1 LTFETY
7 FSNKFKTPQNRHFL
21 FPIFEI
27 NCRFPCSYQ
36 FNFVSL
42 QTKII
47 DMIEVYTDGGCRHN
61 PGLGAWAFVVIEK
74 GKIIYQKSGTKL
86 YTTNNEMELTAI
98 MEALEYIQPS
108 ITPSPFDEAIV
119 CSDSQYAINV
129 LREWYFKWESN
140 GELQGKK
147 NIPIIQRIIYLCTI
161 NHYSI
166 SFQWLRGHSTNPF
179 NNLADRLVNEAM
191 DSYLNSATSQPPSL

>member
-61 PGLGAWAFVVIEK
+61 PGLGAWAFIITEND
-74 GKIIYQKSGTKL
+74 KIVCTRSCYFQH
-86 YTTNNEMELTAI
+86 TTNNEMELKAI
-98 MEALEYIQPS
+98 YHALLYVRIFGETEAVIY
-108 ITPSPFDEAIV
+108 
-119 CSDSQYAINV
+119 SDSQYSINCIT
-129 LREWYFKWESN
+129 LWYPQWLSKGIVST
-140 GELQGKK
+140 KK
-147 NIPIIQRIIYLCTI
+147 NSELITNIHNLMSP
-161 NHYSI
+161 SI
-166 SFQWLRGHSTNPF
+166 RLEWVKGHADNKY
-179 NNLADRLVNEAM
+179 NIAVDRLVNDTM
-191 DSYLNSATSQPPSL
+191 DSAILPRSHSH